1 MTSLTALLLLA
12 GCSDDGDDTPS
23 AEAPGTTAS
32 TTAAPTTTTTLL
44 LDALPIDP
52 ELSDEE
58 QVEAAYLHHW
68 DVVLR
73 AFETGDESLL
83 ETVLT
88 GELLQVRRDQLAF
101 LTAQDQHTEGTVAH
115 DVTVDM
121 MGPDQA
127 RVVDRETSSL
137 RTLDADGAVV
147 SDDAGAVT
155 TNEYTL
161 VRVDDAWLVASSL
174 QR

>member
-1 MTSLTALLLLA
+1 MSALLLLA
-12 GCSDDGDDTPS
+12 GCSDDGDDATPS
-23 AEAPGTTAS
+23 AGAPGTTTS

-52 ELSDEE
+52 DLSDEE
-58 QVEAAYLHHW
+58 QVEASYLHHW
-68 DVVLR
+68 EVVLR
-73 AFETGDESLL
+73 AFETGDDALL
-83 ETVLT
+83 DTVLT
-88 GELLQVRRDQLAF
+88 GELLQVRHDQLAH
-101 LTAQDQHTEGTVAH
+101 LTAQEQHTEGTVAH

-147 SDDAGAVT
+147 SDDAGELT